1 MKRGYVSGD
10 RHLYNITEDCV
21 LRPASEDRSQTA
33 LIFADE
39 RGASRKWTRA
49 ELARAVQGVAAW
61 LRKSGVKKGQRL
73 LIRLPNGTEF
83 PAAFF
88 GAILAGAIPI
98 PASPLLTPSEVR
110 FLTQDSGAV
119 CVLDD
124 PERLRRLM
132 ETPHDRRI
140 SAKSRANDPAF
151 WLYTSGT
158 EGKPKG
164 VIHAHR
170 SIPAHDARC
179 RLWMD
184 LRPGDVVFNTSALNW
199 SYALTCGLADTLR
212 HRAISL
218 IFSGRPD
225 PETLLKVIARER
237 VTILMS
243 VPGILRRLTDYL
255 ERRQSARKLLA
266 SVRICISAGEKLPL
280 GMRSRFRKVSG
291 RTLVE
296 GLGMTEH
303 SVYLVQPKGFPIV
316 EGSCGRSLA
325 GRKVTILREDL
336 RPARPGEVGILA
348 SHRSCAG
355 LMLGYH
361 RRPKEEKKVFRQGWF
376 LSGDFATR
384 DEKGNFFYVGRRD
397 DVITAGGYRI
407 SPMEVEAVLNRHP
420 AVRESAAVGA
430 EIALGKT
437 IVRGHVVLKR
447 GRRATEALKNSILDF
462 ARKRLARYKA
472 PREVAVTAELP
483 RTSTGKLIRKKFRSL

>member
-1 MKRGYVSGD
+1 MRF
-10 RHLYNITEDCV
+10 YNITEDCV
-21 LRPASEDRSQTA
+21 LRPASEDGSRTA
-33 LIFADE
+33 LIFADG
-39 RGASRKWTRA
+39 RSVSRKWTRA
-49 ELARAVQGVAAW
+49 ELAHAVQGVAAG

-73 LIRLPNGTEF
+73 LIRLPNGPEF

-88 GAILAGAIPI
+88 GAMLAGAIPI
-98 PASPLLTPSEVR
+98 PVSPLLTSSEVR
-110 FLTQDSGAV
+110 FLRRDSGAV
-119 CVLDD
+119 RVLGDL
-124 PERLRRLM
+124 ERLRRLM
-132 ETPHDRRI
+132 KTPHARRI
-140 SAKSRANDPAF
+140 FPKSRANDPAF

-212 HRAISL
+212 HRAVSL
-218 IFSGRPD
+218 VFSGPPD
-225 PETLLKVIARER
+225 PETLLKVLATER

-243 VPGILRRLTDYL
+243 VPGILRRLTEYL
-255 ERRQSARKLLA
+255 ERRPSARKLLA
-266 SVRICISAGEKLPL
+266 SVRICISAGEKLPQ

-291 RTLVE
+291 RTLLE

-303 SVYLVQPKGFPIV
+303 SVFLAQPKGFPIV

-336 RPARPGEVGILA
+336 KPARPGEVGILA

-361 RRPKEEKKVFRQGWF
+361 RRPKEERKVLRKGWF
-376 LSGDFATR
+376 LSGDFAYR
-384 DEKGNFFYVGRRD
+384 DAKGNFFYVGRRD

-407 SPMEVEAVLNRHP
+407 SPMEVESVLNRHP
-420 AVRESAAVGA
+420 AVKESAAIGVEVA
-430 EIALGKT
+430 PGKT
-437 IVRGHVVLKR
+437 IVRGHVVLKGESR
-447 GRRATEALKNSILDF
+447 GTEILKRSILEF
-462 ARKRLARYKA
+462 SRKRLALYKA
-472 PREVAVTAELP
+472 PREIVITADLP
-483 RTSTGKLIRKKFRSL
+483 RTSTGKLIRKKFRSA